1 MLSHSIA
8 PRLRQR
14 LMIEKSAQK
23 AMYRYVLWRVN
34 FQVSKPDCVQILK
47 KCIGTA

>member
-14 LMIEKSAQK
+14 LMIEKSAKK
-23 AMYRYVLWRVN
+23 AMYRYVLWRVI
-34 FQVSKPDCVQILK
+34 FRFRSQIVSKS
-47 KCIGTA
+47 